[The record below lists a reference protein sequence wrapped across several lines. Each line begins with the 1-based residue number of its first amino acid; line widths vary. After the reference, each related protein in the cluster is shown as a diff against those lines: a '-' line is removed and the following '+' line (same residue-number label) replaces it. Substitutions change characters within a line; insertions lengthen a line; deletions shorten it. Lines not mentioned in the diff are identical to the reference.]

1 MLKPISVM
9 RTVAIFL
16 ALHTATIF
24 MLVFFVVY
32 GKTPSGSMLAMVASI
47 VVAITIT
54 IYTAYRISLSI
65 NEKLE
70 GNAKNLASFAKQLQT
85 KAVGLEDYAEELKK
99 WASEMKEQQ
108 QKLQRRI
115 DLINRY
121 GNRLTELVAVMD
133 NVEDAERKLSSVS

>member
-24 MLVFFVVY
+24 MLVFLVVY
-32 GKTPSGSMLAMVASI
+32 DKTPSGSMLAIAASI

-70 GNAKNLASFAKQLQT
+70 SNAKNLASFAKQLQT
-85 KAVGLEDYAEELKK
+85 KAVGLEDYADELKK

-108 QKLQRRI
+108 KKLQRRI
-115 DLINRY
+115 DLINKY

-133 NVEDAERKLSSVS
+133 NAEDAKKFSSAS